1 MKKLDLSID
10 QLAVDS
16 FTTEAAALEERGT
29 VRAAAAAVCTGF
41 DTCYCN
47 TSLYRCGTIRATY
60 SCPATQICL

>member
-1 MKKLDLSID
+1 MKKLELSID

-16 FTTEAAALEERGT
+16 FPTEAAALEERGT
-29 VRAAAAAVCTGF
+29 VRGAAAPCTAF
-41 DTCYCN
+41 DSCYCN

>member
-1 MKKLDLSID
+1 MKKLGLSVD

-16 FTTEAAALEERGT
+16 FATEAAALEERGT
-29 VRAAAAAVCTGF
+29 VRAAGAACTAF
-41 DTCYCN
+41 DSCYCN